1 MSLIDKINARPEN
14 SGRAPI
20 KGTPTTPEVTKE
32 EIEALNAELDSESE
46 VEVKAEVEG
55 EVELSP
61 AELAARTKDS
71 YEDEIKKLREENAKR
86 RKKEQEAKE
95 KALAMADEVFKTER
109 EDYDSQLA
117 EMKKQL
123 EALKSLKKEESKVD
137 KEVKEAESKAES
149 DVLRTELAAIR
160 KENATIQAQIQAQK
174 DAEEQEK
181 SLRKQAAEN
190 RFGSML
196 KEIPEEFKEAASAM
210 FKGYTDP
217 SEGLLA
223 ITKYKAQGL
232 FGKKT
237 IEVVNRVP
245 TEQKNNNENQVLTSR
260 EKFQRKTKAISERR
274 QGLTPGSRI
283 VQLGNFKET

>member
-14 SGRAPI
+14 SGRAPT
-20 KGTPTTPEVTKE
+20 KAPPAKPEVTKE
-32 EIEALNAELDSESE
+32 EIEALNAELDSELE
-46 VEVKAEVEG
+46 TDIKKEDTEEL
-55 EVELSP
+55 ELSP

-109 EDYDSQLA
+109 EEYDAQLA
-117 EMKKQL
+117 AMKKEL
-123 EALKSLKKEESKVD
+123 EVLKSLKNEENKVD
-137 KEVKEAESKAES
+137 KEVKDAEFKAES
-149 DVLRTELAAIR
+149 ERLRKEWEAIR
-160 KENATIQAQIQAQK
+160 KENAEIKAQIQAQK
-174 DAEEQEK
+174 EAEEQEK

-190 RFGSML
+190 RFTSML

-245 TEQKNNNENQVLTSR
+245 KEQNNNNENKVLTSR
-260 EKFQRKTKAISERR
+260 EKFQRKTKALTERR

-283 VQLGNFKET
+283 V